1 MGGNIPALIGK
12 KIIKFQFALTQSFP
26 NLPLGENKVTYRL
39 KENYNYIIP
48 ISVNWKNK
56 VNKNDYIGF
65 DLETDNGKCFTVVY
79 NTQTENMSY
88 LVSYIYVKTE

>member
-1 MGGNIPALIGK
+1 MHLI
-12 KIIKFQFALTQSFP
+12 
-26 NLPLGENKVTYRL
+26 L

-65 DLETDNGKCFTVVY
+65 DLETNNGQNFTVVY